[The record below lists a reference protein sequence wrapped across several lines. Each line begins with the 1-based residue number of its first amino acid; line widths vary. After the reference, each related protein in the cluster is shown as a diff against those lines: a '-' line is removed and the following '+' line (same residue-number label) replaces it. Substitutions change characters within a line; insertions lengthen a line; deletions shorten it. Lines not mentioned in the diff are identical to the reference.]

1 MRYKQPVENK
11 LDQLENMLNGF
22 QAQFSNPSFTI
33 NIAKDMLSQL
43 KDKVEEI
50 RTLINAEQQD

>member
-11 LDQLENMLNGF
+11 LDQLENMLIGF
-22 QAQFSNPSFTI
+22 ESRLSDPKMNLLL
-33 NIAKDMLSQL
+33 AKEMISKL

-50 RTLINAEQQD
+50 KTLISSEQ

>member
-11 LDQLENMLNGF
+11 LDQLDNMLIGF
-22 QAQFSNPSFTI
+22 ESRLTDPKMNLLL
-33 NIAKDMLSQL
+33 AKDMLSKL

-50 RTLINAEQQD
+50 RTLINAEIQD

>member
-11 LDQLENMLNGF
+11 LDQLENMLIGF
-22 QAQFSNPSFTI
+22 ESKLSDPKMSLLLAKETI
-33 NIAKDMLSQL
+33 SKL

-50 RTLINAEQQD
+50 RTLINSEQQD

>member
-11 LDQLENMLNGF
+11 LDQLDNMLIGF
-22 QAQFSNPSFTI
+22 EARLNDPNMSVLL
-33 NIAKDMLSQL
+33 AKEMLSTM

-50 RTLINAEQQD
+50 RTLINGEQ

>member
-11 LDQLENMLNGF
+11 LDQLENMLIGF
-22 QAQFSNPSFTI
+22 ESKLADPKMSLLLAKETI
-33 NIAKDMLSQL
+33 SKL

-50 RTLINAEQQD
+50 RTLINSEQQD

>member
-11 LDQLENMLNGF
+11 LDQLDNMLIGF
-22 QAQFSNPSFTI
+22 ESRLSDPKMSI
-33 NIAKDMLSQL
+33 LVAKEMLSLL

-50 RTLINAEQQD
+50 RTLINRED